1 MKKLL
6 FQLHW
11 FMGITAGLVLVII
24 GVTGAAY
31 SFEPEISNLI
41 NRSAAVEERMAGKAL
56 APYELI
62 KRVEAYEGKKV
73 TGLWA
78 DLVLNSNVRV
88 FFEPPPGERR
98 GPMRFVDAYTGE
110 VLSEPIGADFFGLM
124 LRLHRFLAVGE
135 TGKAI
140 VGACTL
146 MLVFFCL
153 SGLYLRWPKQVASWR
168 AWLTLDWARKGRSFN
183 WDLHAVAGTW
193 CLMLYLLAALTGL
206 FWSYE
211 WYRNGLI
218 RLLDDAPAE
227 QRGERKGGRPERPQP
242 NGVPPIIN
250 HEALWA
256 SVQQAAGP
264 TLEGYTL
271 RLPSAAGQPATV
283 FYRLQNADHLRALNK
298 LDLDPQTGAVRSHER
313 YADKSI
319 GGQLLGSIYA
329 LHTGE
334 YFGLPGRLLM
344 FLASLAMP
352 LFFITG
358 WLLYLDRRR
367 KKKGIRQARREVIP
381 TATGDEPWLIGFA
394 SQSGLAEQLAWQTA
408 GQLQAA
414 GQPATVKP
422 LAQLNSDALA
432 AARKALFIVSTFGDG
447 EAPDNA
453 RKFERAVLRQAI
465 SLKQLSYGVLALGD
479 RQYPDFCA
487 FGRRLQRWLSGQGAH
502 SLFDTVEVNRD
513 DEVALGLWQSRLGE
527 LGAVAHIQPAT
538 APFQD
543 YHLSA
548 RQCLNPRGQ
557 EWPVFRVDLQMPAN
571 CSWAAGDLIEI
582 LPRYPVSFVQEWLS
596 PLGLSPDSLVWLDG
610 IELPLGQALATRF
623 LPEDVHQM
631 VGMHAQGLVEA
642 LLPLAVRQYSIASL
656 PGEGAMSLIIRQE
669 RKRSGQLGIA
679 SGWLTAHAP
688 EGGHLMARLRPNPAF
703 HMPHDD
709 RPALFIGNGTGIA
722 GLRALLKAR
731 IDAGHSRNWL
741 LFGER
746 NREHDFFY
754 QDELEHWLAHRQL
767 ARLDLAFSRDQEDK
781 VYVQDRLLESTEEVR
796 AWVEQGA
803 VIYVCGSLQ
812 GMARGVHA
820 ALVEILGESGL
831 ERLQEEGRYKRDVY

>member
-1 MKKLL
+1 MKRLL

-31 SFEPEISNLI
+31 SFESEISSLL
-41 NRSAAVEERMAGKAL
+41 NRSAVVEERMPGSAL
-56 APYELI
+56 APAELI
-62 KRVEAYEGKKV
+62 KRAEAYEGKKV

-110 VLSEPIGADFFGLM
+110 VLSEPVGAGFFELM

-153 SGLYLRWPKQVASWR
+153 SGLYLRWPKQIASWR
-168 AWLTLDWARKGRSFN
+168 AWLALDWTRKGRSFN

-193 CLMLYLLAALTGL
+193 CLALYLLAALTGL

-227 QRGERKGGRPERPQP
+227 QRSERKGGRPERPQP
-242 NGVPPIIN
+242 NAVPPVIN

-283 FYRLQNADHLRALNK
+283 FYRLQDADHLRALNK
-298 LDLDPQTGAVRSHER
+298 LELDPQTGVVRSHER
-313 YADKSI
+313 YAEKSLR
-319 GGQLLGSIYA
+319 GQLLSSIYA

-334 YFGLPGRLLM
+334 YFGLAGRLLM

-367 KKKGIRQARREVIP
+367 KKKGIRQARREVAG
-381 TATGDEPWLIGFA
+381 TATGGDPWLIGFA
-394 SQSGLAEQLAWQTA
+394 SQSGLAEQMAWQTA

-422 LAQLNSDALA
+422 LAQLNSEALA
-432 AARKALFIVSTFGDG
+432 AAHKALFIVSTFGDG

-453 RKFERAVLRQAI
+453 RKFERAVLRQAV

-487 FGRRLQRWLSGQGAH
+487 FGRRLQNWLAGQGAH
-502 SLFDTVEVNRD
+502 SLFDPVEVNRD
-513 DEVALGLWQSRLGE
+513 DQVALGIWQSRLSE
-527 LGAVAHIQPAT
+527 LGAVASSQPVT

-543 YHLSA
+543 YHLTA
-548 RQCLNPRGQ
+548 RQCLNPGSQ
-557 EWPVFRVDLQMPAN
+557 GWPVFRVDLEVPVG
-571 CSWAAGDLIEI
+571 CYWDAGDLIEI
-582 LPRYPVSFVQEWLS
+582 LPRYPMSFVHEWLS
-596 PLGLSPDSLVWLDG
+596 PLGLTPDCPVLLEG
-610 IELPLGQALATRF
+610 IELPLDQALATRF
-623 LPEDVHQM
+623 LPEDVHHL
-631 VGMHAQGLVEA
+631 VGMRAQGLVEA

-656 PGEGAMSLIIRQE
+656 PDEGVMTLIIRQE

-703 HMPHDD
+703 HTSHDG
-709 RPALFIGNGTGIA
+709 RPAIFIGNGTGIA
-722 GLRALLKAR
+722 GLRSLLKAR
-731 IDAGHSRNWL
+731 IDAGHSQNWL

-746 NREHDFFY
+746 SQAHDFFY
-754 QDELEHWLAHRQL
+754 RNELEHWLAHRQL
-767 ARLDLAFSRDQEDK
+767 ARLDLAFSRDQERK
-781 VYVQDRLLESTEEVR
+781 VYVQDRLTEAAADVR
-796 AWVEQGA
+796 EWVEQGA
-803 VIYVCGSLQ
+803 TLYVCGSLQ
-812 GMARGVHA
+812 GMAQGVDA
-820 ALVEILGESGL
+820 ALIEILGEPCL
-831 ERLQEEGRYKRDVY
+831 ERLQEDGRYKRDVY